1 LVIVLAEEFSGGLMK
16 IRNRI
21 VETRT
26 VLARDLLPNP
36 RNWRRHPKAQ
46 ADALKALL
54 REIGIADALLAR
66 ELPDQRLMLVDGHL
80 RADIMPDQ
88 EVTVLVLDLTEDE
101 ADKLLLTLDPLAAM
115 ATADNQSLNQLLET
129 VRSDDPA
136 ILALLDGLRAREGL
150 LLQELSTLADPEPRL
165 DQADELRS
173 KYGTA
178 SGQLWQVGPHRIVC
192 GDSRDPQTVGRLWD
206 AGQKFRAIWCD
217 PPYGVDYAAKNE
229 LLNRSDRG
237 NRIQKPIENDAL
249 PPEKVSELF
258 QDSLKQ
264 ALPFATR
271 GAACYASVPSA
282 AALPFFI
289 RAFNDS
295 GFSFKHLLVWV
306 KQHFVLGMSDYHHRH
321 EAVLYGWA
329 ETGPHYFV
337 PDRRQSSVFEVD
349 KPSSS
354 SLHPTTKPV
363 ALIADMIQNSSR
375 PDEIIYDPFCG
386 SGSTVVAAAQLKR
399 VGYGCELD
407 PGYVAVELERLAS
420 LGLKPELRE

>member
-1 LVIVLAEEFSGGLMK
+1 MK

-26 VLARDLLPNP
+26 VLARDLVPNP
-36 RNWRRHPKAQ
+36 KNWRRHPKAQ
-46 ADALKALL
+46 ADALRGVL
-54 REIGIADALLAR
+54 REIGNADALLAR
-66 ELPDQRLMLVDGHL
+66 ELPDNRLMLVDGHL

-88 EVTVLVLDLTEDE
+88 RVTVLVLDLNEEE

-115 ATADNQSLNQLLET
+115 ATADNQRLNELLET

-136 ILALLDGLRAREGL
+136 VLVLLDEIRAKEGL
-150 LLQELSTLADPEPRL
+150 LLQQLDILSDPEPQI
-165 DQADELRS
+165 DKADELRS

-206 AGQKFRAIWCD
+206 TGQKFRMIRSD
-217 PPYGVDYAAKNE
+217 PPYGIDYAAKNKV
-229 LLNRSDRG
+229 LNRSDRG
-237 NRIQKPIENDAL
+237 NRIQKPIENDSL
-249 PPEKVSELF
+249 PPSEVSELF
-258 QDSLKQ
+258 RDSLKQ
-264 ALPFATR
+264 ALAFAIN
-271 GAACYASVPSA
+271 GAACYASVPSGT
-282 AALPFFI
+282 ALPYFI

-306 KQHFVLGMSDYHHRH
+306 KHHFVLGMSDISIGMKRSSM
-321 EAVLYGWA
+321 AGSKM
-329 ETGPHYFV
+329 
-337 PDRRQSSVFEVD
+337 DRTISFRTVAKSSVFEID
-349 KPSSS
+349 KPSTS

-386 SGSTVVAAAQLKR
+386 SGSTILAAAQLKR

-420 LGLKPELRE
+420 LGLRPELRN